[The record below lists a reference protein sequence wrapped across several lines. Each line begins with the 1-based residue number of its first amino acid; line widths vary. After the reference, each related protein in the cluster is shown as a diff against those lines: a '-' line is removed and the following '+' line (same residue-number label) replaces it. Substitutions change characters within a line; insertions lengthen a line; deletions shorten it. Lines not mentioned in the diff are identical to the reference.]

1 MAPAT
6 LTINSRNHGAWSLRG
21 WLLCRM
27 AGLEFVE
34 EVVPA
39 GDPATRA
46 ELLLLS
52 PSFLVP
58 RLEHDGVAVWDALAI
73 AEYLQ
78 ERFPDAGLLPDEPV
92 ARAHCRSISA
102 EVHGGFV
109 NLRSALPMNMA
120 ARHTDFPVFSGARA
134 DIVRITA
141 IWRDCLGKSGGP
153 FLFGARPTVADAM
166 FAPICSRFVTYDVA
180 LDAVCAAYRDTVLAL
195 PDVVEWTALAAAE
208 PQELVELEAEF

>member
-1 MAPAT
+1 MAAAS
-6 LTINSRNHGAWSLRG
+6 LTINSRNYGSWSLRG

-34 EVVPA
+34 EVLPA
-39 GDPATRA
+39 DDAAAGA
-46 ELLLLS
+46 ELLLS

-58 RLEHDGVAVWDALAI
+58 RLEHEGVTVWGTLAI

-78 ERFPDAGLLPDEPV
+78 ERFPDAGLLPTAPV
-92 ARAHCRSISA
+92 ARAHWRSISG

-109 NLRSALPMNMA
+109 NLRSALPMNMT
-120 ARHTDFPVFSGARA
+120 ARHPGFPVFSGAQA
-134 DIVRITA
+134 DIGRITA

-166 FAPICSRFVTYDVA
+166 FTPICSRFVTYDVT
-180 LDAVCAAYRDTVLAL
+180 LDGTCSTYREAVLAL
-195 PDVVEWTALAAAE
+195 PDVVEWAALAAAE

>member
-6 LTINSRNHGAWSLRG
+6 LTINSRNYGAWSLRG

-34 EVVPA
+34 EVLPS
-39 GDPATRA
+39 GDPGARA

-58 RLEHDGVAVWDALAI
+58 RLEHEGVTVWDALAI
-73 AEYLQ
+73 GEYLQ
-78 ERFPDAGLLPDEPV
+78 DRFPDAGLLPDEPV

-109 NLRSALPMNMA
+109 NLRSALPMNMLEK
-120 ARHTDFPVFSGARA
+120 HTDFPVFSGARA
-134 DIVRITA
+134 DIARITA
-141 IWRDCLGKSGGP
+141 IWRDCLGKSRGP
-153 FLFGARPTVADAM
+153 FLFGARPTMADAM
-166 FAPICSRFVTYDVA
+166 FAPICSRFATYDVG
-180 LDAVCAAYRDTVLAL
+180 LDATCAAYRDAVLAL

>member
-1 MAPAT
+1 
-6 LTINSRNHGAWSLRG
+6 
-21 WLLCRM
+21 M

-34 EVVPA
+34 EVLPA
-39 GDPATRA
+39 GDPAARA

-58 RLEHDGVAVWDALAI
+58 RLDHEGVSVWDVLAI

-92 ARAHCRSISA
+92 ARAHCRSISG

-109 NLRSALPMNMA
+109 NLRSALPMNMT
-120 ARHTDFPVFSGARA
+120 ARHPGFPVFSGAQA
-134 DIVRITA
+134 DIARVTA
-141 IWRDCLGKSGGP
+141 IWRDCLGASHGP

-166 FAPICSRFVTYDVA
+166 FAPICSRFATYDVA
-180 LDAVCAAYRDTVLAL
+180 LDGPCGGYRDAVLAL
-195 PDVVEWTALAAAE
+195 PDVVEWMALAAAE
-208 PQELVELEAEF
+208 PQDLVELEAEF